1 MTTHTTAT
9 RLAPL
14 ALLALLAGCGSQEP
28 GQAPGSQAAPIA
40 ALEAGDT
47 AFAAATLPPLDPAAV
62 ARCSID
68 KVDGQPRGEV
78 PHAAAGG
85 VVVVEGWAADA
96 GLKVPAGLS
105 VVLAGA
111 GTYAVRGESTV
122 LREDVASALGSP
134 DLAMSGFG
142 VSASL
147 AEVPAGEYAVEL
159 LVAHGDGRHSL
170 CATGVR
176 LRVGAAG

>member
-1 MTTHTTAT
+1 MSTHTTAT
-9 RLAPL
+9 WLAPL
-14 ALLALLAGCGSQEP
+14 ALALLAGCGSKEP
-28 GQAPGSQAAPIA
+28 AQAPASQAAPVA
-40 ALEAGDT
+40 ALEAEGT
-47 AFAAATLPPLDPAAV
+47 AFAPATLPPLDPGAV

-68 KVDGQPRGEV
+68 KVDGQPRGEA
-78 PHAAAGG
+78 PHAARGS
-85 VVVVEGWAADA
+85 VVVVEGWVADA
-96 GLKVPAGLS
+96 GLKVPAGFS

-111 GTYAVRGESTV
+111 GTWAARGESTV
-122 LREDVASALGSP
+122 LREDVASVLGSP
-134 DLAMSGFG
+134 DLATSGFG

-147 AEVPAGEYAVEL
+147 AEVPAGEYAVDL

>member
-9 RLAPL
+9 WLAPV

-28 GQAPGSQAAPIA
+28 GQAPASQAAPVA
-40 ALEAGDT
+40 ALEAEGM
-47 AFAAATLPPLDPAAV
+47 AFAPATLPPLDPGAV

-68 KVDGQPRGEV
+68 KVDGQPRGEA
-78 PHAAAGG
+78 PHAAGG
-85 VVVVEGWAADA
+85 SVVVEGWVADA
-96 GLKVPAGLS
+96 GLEVPAGFS

-111 GTYAVRGESTV
+111 GTWAVRGESTV

-134 DLAMSGFG
+134 GLAMSGFG

-147 AEVPAGEYAVEL
+147 AGVPAGEYALDL